1 MGTCVWGT
9 QIQESV
15 AGRPCS
21 PREGVQPHSPPP
33 QAGGGCSALHPWP
46 RLSAEPCPLLL
57 LPLFCGHVSLLGR
70 GALQA
75 GGGGG
80 GQHCPASPFTSPS
93 PPGTTGTSTPPLKRG
108 PAVRGEGTPSGWTL
122 ALFWPQP
129 QTGEVFPSPLT
140 LFKFKATAAAPPSP
154 TRRGSGPP
162 RLSCG
167 RGCPWHGSRG
177 VSYTRGL
184 VLCVCPRL
192 HPGLRDWA
200 PWGAPQVISSGWGK
214 KFPRIFQGVRLELKA
229 IVCPADGSHC

>member
-1 MGTCVWGT
+1 MGARRCTPGPG
-9 QIQESV
+9 S
-15 AGRPCS
+15 RPS
-21 PREGVQPHSPPP
+21 PARSFCCLYFAATSLSWEEERCRRE
-33 QAGGGCSALHPWP
+33 
-46 RLSAEPCPLLL
+46 
-57 LPLFCGHVSLLGR
+57 
-70 GALQA
+70 

-108 PAVRGEGTPSGWTL
+108 PSVRGEGTPSGWTL

>member
-33 QAGGGCSALHPWP
+33 PGRRWVLGAAPLAPALGRALPAPFVASILRP
-46 RLSAEPCPLLL
+46 RLSPGKRSA
-57 LPLFCGHVSLLGR
+57 
-70 GALQA
+70 A
-75 GGGGG
+75 GWRGG